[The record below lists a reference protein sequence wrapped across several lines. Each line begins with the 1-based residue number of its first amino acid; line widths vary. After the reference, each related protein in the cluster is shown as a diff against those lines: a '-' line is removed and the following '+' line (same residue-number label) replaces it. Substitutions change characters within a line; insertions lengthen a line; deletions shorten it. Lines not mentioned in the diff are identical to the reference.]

1 MFTVQALVG
10 IDRRYVVHPFLC
22 IMIFFFY
29 IIIVTHCIIARIVY
43 KTEEMYIFMWLA
55 SRLVFGKRKKKSH
68 G

>member
-22 IMIFFFY
+22 IMIFFY
-29 IIIVTHCIIARIVY
+29 IIIVTHCIIARTVY

-55 SRLVFGKRKKKSH
+55 SRLVSGKRKKSH